1 MLSLLE
7 MSVTG
12 GVLIAATVVLRAAAG
27 ARLPRQTFLTLWGV
41 ALARLLLPF
50 SMPCPASVYRG
61 LDALDV
67 TVRRAG
73 VAVNAGGAAPF
84 VLPEQAVER
93 VQGGG
98 EAFLLVWGAAA
109 LSLAAFFLLSHLRGR
124 LEWRTSLPAENSF
137 IADWLAGHPLRRRV
151 QVRFS
156 DRIDTPLTY
165 GVVRPVILLPKE
177 LAGEAGERLSFVL
190 AHEMAHIRRWD
201 ALAKLLLC
209 AGVCVHWFN
218 PLVWVM
224 LLLAGRDLEVA
235 CDQSVVRMHGPGA
248 RGEYARTLLDLESR
262 RTRFSPLTSGFSKN
276 ALEERIGAIMKS
288 KTVTTAGLIA
298 AVVLVAVVTAV
309 FATTAPGRKS
319 ESPVAQAVTGVQISS
334 GGAIAQYGETWIPYT
349 GFEEGKAD
357 PETGHFYTKAQY
369 DAVAALKTQGYE
381 SLSIAQFNRTL
392 YAALYGGSDTALVMA
407 YDMVLNDIP
416 REDPLASFLLN
427 TAQASLGEYQ
437 NRLNEV
443 FSGEQRDASFR
454 GQAGRT
460 ETADVYGDR
469 VEVGFAQA
477 SYTFY
482 YRILDQDHLTVQ
494 ERDNFLQSILD
505 GMQAWLDGRPAK
517 ELTDRQAMK
526 KAVEAELDRLGK
538 AASTAEIVFICG
550 AVEDYYGEAYCEDGG
565 YAVQE
570 SGKGAIFQGAG
581 A

>member
-1 MLSLLE
+1 M
-7 MSVTG
+7 
-12 GVLIAATVVLRAAAG
+12 
-27 ARLPRQTFLTLWGV
+27 
-41 ALARLLLPF
+41 
-50 SMPCPASVYRG
+50 
-61 LDALDV
+61 
-67 TVRRAG
+67 
-73 VAVNAGGAAPF
+73 
-84 VLPEQAVER
+84 
-93 VQGGG
+93 
-98 EAFLLVWGAAA
+98 
-109 LSLAAFFLLSHLRGR
+109 
-124 LEWRTSLPAENSF
+124 
-137 IADWLAGHPLRRRV
+137 
-151 QVRFS
+151 
-156 DRIDTPLTY
+156 
-165 GVVRPVILLPKE
+165 
-177 LAGEAGERLSFVL
+177 
-190 AHEMAHIRRWD
+190 
-201 ALAKLLLC
+201 
-209 AGVCVHWFN
+209 
-218 PLVWVM
+218 
-224 LLLAGRDLEVA
+224 
-235 CDQSVVRMHGPGA
+235 
-248 RGEYARTLLDLESR
+248 
-262 RTRFSPLTSGFSKN
+262 
-276 ALEERIGAIMKS
+276 
-288 KTVTTAGLIA
+288 
-298 AVVLVAVVTAV
+298 
-309 FATTAPGRKS
+309 
-319 ESPVAQAVTGVQISS
+319 
-334 GGAIAQYGETWIPYT
+334 
-349 GFEEGKAD
+349 
-357 PETGHFYTKAQY
+357 
-369 DAVAALKTQGYE
+369 AALKTQGYE

-407 YDMVLNDIP
+407 YEMVLNDIP